1 MKLIELSGVRI
12 MIHLNWENN
21 KTGKQVKC
29 IHSEAKK
36 YKVNNM
42 LTVGK
47 YYDVINESEE
57 FIFIIDNS
65 NRVAGYYKAYFEM
78 NAA

>member
-1 MKLIELSGVRI
+1 

-21 KTGKQVKC
+21 KASKQVKC

-47 YYDVINESEE
+47 VYNVINESEE

-65 NRVAGYYKAYFEM
+65 DRVAGYYKEYFE
-78 NAA
+78 NVAA

>member
-1 MKLIELSGVRI
+1 

-21 KTGKQVKC
+21 EVVKKVKC
-29 IHSEAKK
+29 VHANAKK
-36 YKVNNM
+36 YKVDTK

-47 YYDVINESEE
+47 EYDVINETDE

-65 NRVAGYYKAYFEM
+65 DRVAGYYKEYFE
-78 NAA
+78 AI